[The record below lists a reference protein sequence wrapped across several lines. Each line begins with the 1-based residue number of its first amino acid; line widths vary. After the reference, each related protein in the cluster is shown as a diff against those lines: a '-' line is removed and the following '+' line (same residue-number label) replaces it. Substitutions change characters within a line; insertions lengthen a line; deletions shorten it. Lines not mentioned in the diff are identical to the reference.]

1 MTHRIDGIEHFC
13 FYMFKFNGVVFK
25 LLLSGE
31 DHSII
36 AGNNC
41 VGDSVN
47 IVDYIVG
54 IQEHYSSLPSN
65 GNNTLD
71 FYNEEKFIRIKDSVI
86 KKIVKKKIV
95 TSTNKS
101 SLVKLI
107 KHYKEC
113 HMRDKTICN
122 RKFPNFRYHYTN
134 IRDPILPSRDYKLRV
149 DREHWIHHF
158 EKSRII
164 MFLSTILKM
173 KIKRP
178 HIHTR
183 IIILLR
189 KHKLYKTPILDLKKN
204 IIKLYEDISHLYTEK
219 LNIDVLHRVGSIL
232 IDLYNIFLEDTFRT
246 PLYNI
251 KTSTQ
256 ISSFRLKLMKN
267 VLMMRKKIKQQFSK
281 IREPIRSKLKENI
294 NEVIKSRFKYEI
306 GKNIEKKEK
315 GIKRK
320 ILSSNKTLMIYRL
333 LFWTN
338 VRLMDLYTMGR
349 MFSIDNFYKNV
360 IFHGGSFHSSHYDAV
375 LKRMG
380 LRPVIDIRSKKHCI
394 VFDTPFDYVNYSGSS
409 LQELKGGRILSK
421 KRNKCKKTIKSKKK
435 QRLCEKRH
443 EY

>member
-1 MTHRIDGIEHFC
+1 MTHRIDGIEHFG
-13 FYMFKFNGVVFK
+13 FYMFKFNGAVFK

-31 DHSII
+31 DHSVVSRD
-36 AGNNC
+36 NC
-41 VGDSVN
+41 DGVS

-71 FYNEEKFIRIKDSVI
+71 FYNEEKFIRIKDSV
-86 KKIVKKKIV
+86 KKNIV
-95 TSTNKS
+95 TSANQS

-113 HMRDKTICN
+113 HVRDKTICN

-173 KIKRP
+173 KINKP
-178 HIHTR
+178 HIQTK

-189 KHKLYKTPILDLKKN
+189 KHKLYKNLKKK
-204 IIKLYEDISHLYTEK
+204 IIKLYEDISHLYTGK

-232 IDLYNIFLEDTFRT
+232 IDLYNILLEDTFMT
-246 PLYNI
+246 PFYNI
-251 KTSTQ
+251 KTSAQ

-267 VLMMRKKIKQQFSK
+267 VLMMRKKIKQQYSK
-281 IREPIRSKLKENI
+281 ISEPIKSKLKENI
-294 NEVIKSRFKYEI
+294 NEVIKLRFKYEI
-306 GKNIEKKEK
+306 GQNIEKKRK
-315 GIKRK
+315 KRK
-320 ILSSNKTLMIYRL
+320 MFSSNKTLIIFRL

-380 LRPVIDIRSKKHCI
+380 LLPVIDIKSKKHCI
-394 VFDTPFDYVNYSGSS
+394 VFDTPFDYVNYSFSS
-409 LQELKGGRILSK
+409 LQELKGGCILS
-421 KRNKCKKTIKSKKK
+421 
-435 QRLCEKRH
+435 
-443 EY
+443 